1 MPAGGSSML
10 TWMFHRFVSLRV
22 VCNNISIIH
31 ILLISLLPH
40 LRHVVD
46 LPDHVISLVLGHVV
60 QGVPGEAGLVGG
72 GVQLDLTQWV
82 GEDIALG
89 WPGPV

>member
-1 MPAGGSSML
+1 ML

-22 VCNNISIIH
+22 VCNNISNQYRVYCNSYLVNI
-31 ILLISLLPH
+31 LLPH

-46 LPDHVISLVLGHVV
+46 LPDHVIRLVLGHVV